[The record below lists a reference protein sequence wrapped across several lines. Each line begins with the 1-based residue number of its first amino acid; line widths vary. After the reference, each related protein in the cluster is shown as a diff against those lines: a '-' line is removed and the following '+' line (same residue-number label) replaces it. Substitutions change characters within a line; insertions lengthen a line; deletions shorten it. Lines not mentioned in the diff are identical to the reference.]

1 MKIAIV
7 TDSTSDITPQEAKD
21 NDITV
26 VPIPVII
33 DNHEYLDKV
42 DIDAQKLFETQRNG
56 ASFPKTS
63 QPALG
68 QMIELFNKLHNEG
81 YDTIITV
88 TLTSAISG
96 FYNTLVSIA
105 KNHPE
110 FNLHPFDS
118 GMTVRTMGMLTVA
131 AAKMAKKGFTVKEIF
146 SRLEEMRKSIG
157 VLFVVDDL
165 QNLVRGGRLSNA
177 SAFIG
182 TMLQIKPLLTF
193 DSETY
198 KIVSYDKVRS
208 LKRAIKK
215 SEDLAKKQISES
227 PYKDKLRFIIYNSND
242 EAQAQKVADDF
253 RALYPDQKVEMVDF
267 DAVVATHLGE
277 KSLGITWVLDPD
289 RMNID

>member
-1 MKIAIV
+1 MKIAVV
-7 TDSTSDITPQEAKD
+7 TDSTSDVTVQEAKD

-33 DNHEYLDKV
+33 DDKTYLDKV
-42 DIDAQKLFETQRNG
+42 DITAEKLFETQRNG

-63 QPALG
+63 QPSLG
-68 QMIELFNKLHNEG
+68 TMLELFDKLHAEG
-81 YDTIITV
+81 YEAIITI

-96 FYNTLVSIA
+96 FYNTLLTVA
-105 KNHPE
+105 KDHPE
-110 FNLHPFDS
+110 YNLHPYDS
-118 GMTVRTMGMLTVA
+118 GMTVRSIGYLALA
-131 AAKMAKKGFTVKEIF
+131 AAKMAKKGRSVEEIF
-146 SRLEEMRKSIG
+146 AKLDEIRASID

-182 TMLQIKPLLTF
+182 NMLHIKPLLTF
-193 DSETY
+193 DSKTY
-198 KIVSYDKVRS
+198 QIKSFDKVRS

-215 SEDLAKKQISES
+215 SEEIADKKIAEL

-242 EAQAQKVADDF
+242 ETQAEEVAQHF
-253 RALYPDQKVEMVDF
+253 REKYPNQPVEMQVF

-277 KSLGITWVLDPD
+277 KSLGITWLLD
-289 RMNID
+289 IDKIDL

>member
-1 MKIAIV
+1 MKIAVV
-7 TDSTSDITPQEAKD
+7 TDSTSDVTVQEAKD

-33 DNHEYLDKV
+33 DDKTYLDKV
-42 DIDAQKLFETQRNG
+42 DITAEKLFETQRNG

-63 QPALG
+63 QPSLG
-68 QMIELFNKLHNEG
+68 TMLELFDKLHAEG
-81 YDTIITV
+81 YEAIITI

-96 FYNTLVSIA
+96 FYNTLLTVA
-105 KNHPE
+105 KDHPE
-110 FNLHPFDS
+110 YNLHPYDS
-118 GMTVRTMGMLTVA
+118 GMTVRSIGYLALA
-131 AAKMAKKGFTVKEIF
+131 AARMAKKGKSVEEIF
-146 SRLEEMRKSIG
+146 AKLDEIRASID

-182 TMLQIKPLLTF
+182 NMLHIKPLLTF
-193 DSETY
+193 DSKTY
-198 KIVSYDKVRS
+198 QIKSFDKVRS

-215 SEDLAKKQISES
+215 SEEIADKKIAEL

-242 EAQAQKVADDF
+242 ETQAEEVAQHF
-253 RALYPDQKVEMVDF
+253 REKYPNQPVEMQVF

-277 KSLGITWVLDPD
+277 KSLGITWLLD
-289 RMNID
+289 IDKIDL

>member
-1 MKIAIV
+1 MKIAVV
-7 TDSTSDITPQEAKD
+7 TDSTSDVTIQEAKE

-33 DNHEYLDKV
+33 DGKTYLDKV
-42 DIDAQKLFETQRNG
+42 DITAEKLFETQRNG

-63 QPALG
+63 QPSLG
-68 QMIELFNKLHNEG
+68 TMLELFDKLHDEG
-81 YDTIITV
+81 YEAIITI

-96 FYNTLVSIA
+96 FYNTLLTIA
-105 KNHPE
+105 KEHPE
-110 FNLHPFDS
+110 YNLHPYDS
-118 GMTVRTMGMLTVA
+118 GMTVRSIGYLALA
-131 AAKMAKKGFTVKEIF
+131 AARMAKKGRSVEEIF
-146 SRLEEMRKSIG
+146 AKLDEIRASIG

-182 TMLQIKPLLTF
+182 TMLHIKPLLTF

-198 KIVSYDKVRS
+198 EIKSFDKVRS

-215 SEDLAKKQISES
+215 SEEIANKKIAEL

-242 EAQAQKVADDF
+242 EAQAAEVAEHF
-253 RALYPDQKVEMVDF
+253 KEKYPNQPVEMQVF

-277 KSLGITWVLDPD
+277 KSLGITWLLD
-289 RMNID
+289 IDKIDL